1 MIDQGRLVRMAR
13 VNLSL
18 GEQTRLDDG
27 TIIRFDAVTDFVSL
41 QVSYDPA
48 QVWVLV
54 FAITMMGGLLVSLVV
69 RRRRLWIKIRQGL
82 DSEHAEVEMGG
93 LARTDNAGWGEEFD
107 RLVER
112 VTAMPADTRTP
123 AVAERRSLT

>member
-1 MIDQGRLVRMAR
+1 
-13 VNLSL
+13 
-18 GEQTRLDDG
+18 
-27 TIIRFDAVTDFVSL
+27 
-41 QVSYDPA
+41 
-48 QVWVLV
+48 
-54 FAITMMGGLLVSLVV
+54 
-69 RRRRLWIKIRQGL
+69 
-82 DSEHAEVEMGG
+82 